1 MLGEK
6 DLIYFGSILLLS
18 GKDRDRDITD
28 SQVDKAI
35 DVASIVFNK
44 IFDNEN

>member
-18 GKDRDRDITD
+18 SKDRDITD

-35 DVASIVFNK
+35 DIASIVFNK
-44 IFDNEN
+44 IFDDEN

>member
-18 GKDRDRDITD
+18 SKDRDITD

-44 IFDNEN
+44 IFDDEN

>member
-1 MLGEK
+1 MLSEK

-18 GKDRDRDITD
+18 VKDRDITD
-28 SQVDKAI
+28 RTVDKAT

-44 IFDNEN
+44 IFDDEN

>member
-18 GKDRDRDITD
+18 GKDRDITD

-35 DVASIVFNK
+35 DIASIVFNK
-44 IFDNEN
+44 IFNDEN

>member
-1 MLGEK
+1 MLSEK

-18 GKDRDRDITD
+18 GKDRDITD

-35 DVASIVFNK
+35 DIASIVFNK
-44 IFDNEN
+44 IFNDEN